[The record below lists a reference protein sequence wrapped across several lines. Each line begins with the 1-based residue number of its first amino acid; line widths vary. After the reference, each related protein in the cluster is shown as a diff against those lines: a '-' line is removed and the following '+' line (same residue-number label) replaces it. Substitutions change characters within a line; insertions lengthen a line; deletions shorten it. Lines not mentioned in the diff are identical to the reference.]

1 MVRTHIVLPQGIRKT
16 ENIWLYV
23 YHREVLVSEKVIKVF
38 WDTES
43 MSAATRQIDFEDGAN
58 FTLKKG
64 PARRFRCL
72 RVIPRICPKFYNG
85 SVVPNY
91 YDNQGTLEVDRS
103 NRTRLPGR
111 EGALRGLADTLQT
124 QSQVAIRPA
133 NGYLHGKY
141 ESRPLSKGRSRR
153 QARLFIRLCKI
164 LALRVA
170 VPQ

>member
-91 YDNQGTLEVDRS
+91 YDNQGTLRWTEATERAFQDVKVLFEAWLILYKLNLKWRFV
-103 NRTRLPGR
+103 
-111 EGALRGLADTLQT
+111 LQT
-124 QSQVAIRPA
+124 DTCTASMRVVLYQ
-133 NGYLHGKY
+133 
-141 ESRPLSKGRSRR
+141 KGDQGDRR
-153 QARLFIRLCKI
+153 VFSYVSVKFL
-164 LALRVA
+164 
-170 VPQ
+170 PSE